1 MNNIAIIL
9 DIFNSRRTLE
19 SQRVSLNV
27 QLSLGIIDADGV
39 SKELNLISKK
49 DKVLR
54 DRLIFMSHTTND
66 GNPRAISHHEPTPS
80 NPKDY
85 YITKMPD
92 GKKIKATTYE
102 GLLEKLYDYYT
113 TGLKDYS
120 VESVFNAA
128 LHEKAVT
135 ENPKENTLAKN
146 RVDFNHYISKELA
159 KKDIRKI
166 TDIYLK
172 QYTQEWVN
180 RDHPKQKAFFS
191 YKGVLNLIFDYAYAH
206 KVITSNPVTM
216 IKNKPYM
223 KSCDTRKAK
232 PEEKILSPDE
242 IEIIKQ
248 EVRYRMTKKKWGS
261 YYINGYAVLFA
272 IETGVRVGE
281 LCAVKWEDVSEDSI
295 HIHAQQL
302 SKRVD
307 GKKVYYYDTCT
318 KNEKGISQ
326 DGREFPL
333 TKKIKSL
340 LLELK
345 EKQIALGIVSEFI
358 FCHEDG
364 DWIKKDAYETFLRR
378 LCKSKGFHVTNN
390 HALRMSLNSNVL
402 LPMGISVADR
412 AAMLGHSIQTNL
424 QFYSFAQKGYLNN
437 VREILDSQDNDNLG
451 TLREPQNVIP
461 FSKKESSKN
470 LISQAF

>member
-1 MNNIAIIL
+1 M
-9 DIFNSRRTLE
+9 LE
-19 SQRVSLNV
+19 TQREFLNV
-27 QLSLGIIDADGV
+27 QLSLGIIDTDGV

-49 DKVLR
+49 EKDLR
-54 DRLIFMSHTTND
+54 DRLVFMSHVTND
-66 GNPRAISHHEPTPS
+66 GKLRAISHHVPTQS

-85 YITKMPD
+85 YITKMPA
-92 GKKIKATTYE
+92 GKKIKATTYD

-113 TGLKDYS
+113 AGIKDYS
-120 VESVFNAA
+120 LESVFNAA

-135 ENPKENTLAKN
+135 ENPKENTIAKN

-166 TDIYLK
+166 SDIDLK

-180 RDHPKQKAFFS
+180 REHPKQKAFFS
-191 YKGVLNLIFDYAYAH
+191 YKGVLNLGFGYAYAH
-206 KVITSNPVTM
+206 KIISTNPVAM

-223 KSCDTRKAK
+223 KSCNTRKAK
-232 PEEKILSPDE
+232 PEETILSPDE
-242 IEIIKQ
+242 IDIIRQ

-281 LCAVKWEDVSEDSI
+281 LCAIKWEDISEYSI

-302 SKRVD
+302 SKKEN

-318 KNEKGISQ
+318 KNEKGISR

-345 EKQIALGIVSEFI
+345 EKQMTLGIESEFI

-378 LCKSKGFHVTNN
+378 LCQSKGFHVTNN

-402 LPMGISVADR
+402 FPMGISVADR
-412 AAMLGHSIQTNL
+412 VAMLGHSIQTNL
-424 QFYSFAQKGYLNN
+424 QFYSFAQKGYLEN
-437 VREILDSQDNDNLG
+437 VRDILDSQDNDGVG
-451 TLREPQNVIP
+451 TLRAPHKIIR
-461 FSKKESSKN
+461 FFKKESPES
-470 LISQAF
+470 LISQTF